1 MIVYRSKSL
10 RIGKVWFDETPPEN
24 GVDIIYT
31 LQRSFPI
38 PGPGCEEFHTIVIDL
53 LQPEEVLFG
62 RFKKDTRYE
71 IRRAMDVDRVAC
83 EKPSPSHPR
92 LLEEFC
98 ECYQRFAEQ
107 KHRGAVDRRLLNLLT
122 ESQNLY
128 ISSAKAPSTNEPVYH
143 AYYYSP
149 LRVRLLYSAS
159 LFRGSRGAEEKN
171 LMGRMNRCLHWN
183 DMRWFKREGIPTYD
197 LGGWY
202 NGIQDEEKLRIN
214 KFKEE
219 FGGTIVKNYNC
230 VQGVTLKG
238 KVALL
243 INRHFRKR

>member
-1 MIVYRSKSL
+1 
-10 RIGKVWFDETPPEN
+10 
-24 GVDIIYT
+24 
-31 LQRSFPI
+31 
-38 PGPGCEEFHTIVIDL
+38 
-53 LQPEEVLFG
+53 
-62 RFKKDTRYE
+62 
-71 IRRAMDVDRVAC
+71 
-83 EKPSPSHPR
+83 
-92 LLEEFC
+92 
-98 ECYQRFAEQ
+98 
-107 KHRGAVDRRLLNLLT
+107 
-122 ESQNLY
+122 
-128 ISSAKAPSTNEPVYH
+128 
-143 AYYYSP
+143 
-149 LRVRLLYSAS
+149 
-159 LFRGSRGAEEKN
+159 
-171 LMGRMNRCLHWN
+171 MNRCLHWN